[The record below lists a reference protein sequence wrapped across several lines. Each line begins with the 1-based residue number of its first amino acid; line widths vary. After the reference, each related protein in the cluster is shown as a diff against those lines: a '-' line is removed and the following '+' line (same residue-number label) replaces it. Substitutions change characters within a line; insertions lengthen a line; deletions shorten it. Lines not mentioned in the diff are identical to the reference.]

1 MKIMLRTSLLY
12 LLSATLIFGVAY
24 PLVVTDLSMLLFP
37 KKAGGSLVEK
47 DGRILGSE
55 LIGQPFHNP
64 AYFSSRPSAVDYNPN
79 PSSGSNLGPTSKKLQ
94 EQVMERR
101 HRFVVQNGITDTLSI
116 PSEMLTA
123 SASGLDPHISPG
135 AAFMQTD
142 RIARS
147 RGFTDAEKVRLIHLV
162 ARLSEKPQ
170 FLFLGEPRVN
180 VFKLNLEL
188 DKIRHE

>member
-1 MKIMLRTSLLY
+1 MLRTSLLY

-24 PLVVTDLSMLLFP
+24 PLVVTDISMLLFP
-37 KKAGGSLVEK
+37 KKAGGSLVEEN
-47 DGRILGSE
+47 GRILGSE
-55 LIGQPFHNP
+55 LIGQPFENP
-64 AYFSSRPSAVDYNPN
+64 SYFTSRPSAVDYNPN
-79 PSSGSNLGPTSKKLQ
+79 PASGSNLGPTSKKLKG
-94 EQVMERR
+94 QVMERR
-101 HRFVVQNGITDTLSI
+101 HRFVLQNGITDTLSI

-142 RIARS
+142 RIARV
-147 RGFTDAEKVRLIHLV
+147 RGFTEAEKDRLIHLV
-162 ARLSEKPQ
+162 ARMSEKPQ

-180 VFKLNLEL
+180 VFTLNLEL